1 MEKMAII
8 FGNKNGLPSVEKDC
22 NRIEDFLRSPLGGCW
37 IDDEILYLPF
47 EITADELNEIIV
59 SIKQLNLDYVFVYFS
74 GHGGSR
80 DKHTVLEINSKEEQI
95 ELREL
100 LHLSKR
106 QLTIVDCCRYPCD
119 MPSEEDFSF
128 TKSIKEESSSIT
140 PFIRKAFDNRLL
152 QAFPQS
158 VVVYSCSD
166 GEYSDDLGNGSR
178 FTNALL
184 KSLYATNDKFKVVS
198 DVYIESSKLTSESSN
213 YTQNPRLCMPKIS
226 TQYQIPLTINPSY
239 FIIHGKTQYFPY

>member
-22 NRIEDFLRSPLGGCW
+22 NRIEEFLRSPLGGCW

-80 DKHTVLEINSKEEQI
+80 SQQTILEINSNEEKI
-95 ELREL
+95 YLREL
-100 LHLSKR
+100 LHLSQR

-119 MPSEEDFSF
+119 MLNEEEFSLK
-128 TKSIKEESSSIT
+128 KSIKQESSRMI
-140 PFIRKAFDNRLL
+140 PFIRESFDKRLS
-152 QAFPQS
+152 QALPQN
-158 VVVYSCSD
+158 VIVYSCSY

-184 KSLYATNDKFKVVS
+184 DSLYSVDKQYKLVS
-198 DVYIESSKLTSESSN
+198 EVFIEAADVTSESSE
-213 YTQNPRLCMPKIS
+213 YSQNPKLSMPKIS
-226 TQYQIPLTINPSY
+226 PQYQIPLSINPNS
-239 FIIHGKTQYFPY
+239 FVLHSKPQYFPY

>member
-1 MEKMAII
+1 MKKLAII
-8 FGNKNGLPSVEKDC
+8 FGNNNGLPGVVKDC
-22 NRIEDFLRSPLGGCW
+22 NRIDAFLRSPFGGCW
-37 IDDEILYLPF
+37 ADNEIVYLPF
-47 EITADELNEIIV
+47 EITIEKLRNFIEKV
-59 SIKQLNLDYVFVYFS
+59 KQCSFDYIFVYFS

-80 DKHTVLEINSKEEQI
+80 DKHTVLEINSKKEQI

-184 KSLYATNDKFKVVS
+184 DSMYAIDKQYKLVS
-198 DVYIESSKLTSESSN
+198 EVFSEASISTSESSD
-213 YTQNPRLCMPKIS
+213 YSQNPKMSMPKIS
-226 TQYQIPLTINPSY
+226 PQYQIPLSINPSS
-239 FIIHGKTQYFPY
+239 FVLHSKPQYFPY